1 MRDKVTKITRS
12 MKRIT
17 ALLTLFLAM
26 TFISCKSGKTVG
38 ENPFFAE
45 WETPYGV
52 PPFDKIEPEHFLPA
66 IERGMSLHEAEID
79 AITSNND
86 APTFENVIL
95 AYDASGKMLSQ
106 VELIF
111 GMLCAAEN
119 TSEMQALEE
128 QIMPRMAA
136 HADKIRLNGK
146 LFERIKAVYDRRAAL
161 GLDAE
166 QSRLLEKTY
175 RSFVRAGALLD
186 AERKARLK
194 AINEE
199 LSLTA
204 VKFGQNLLAENNNYA
219 LELASSDLDGIPA
232 TARDLAREKAEAMGR
247 KGKYVFTL
255 HKPSLIPFLTYSSKR
270 ELREQIYKAY
280 LNRCN
285 NGDEYDNKQLINDFI
300 RLRTEK
306 AHLLGYP
313 SYAAYVVDDEM
324 AGTTDAVYGLLE
336 EIWTPALESAK
347 GELAE
352 MDECMPHYYKVT
364 NNHGQGAETIMRA
377 EALFCQGHF
386 TDAHIE
392 LERAY
397 AQVRDNGQINMALCC
412 DFLSRRLSLHTDVE
426 QRYTFAERYA
436 ELLQYHDASWINIWC
451 ATSAYY
457 HALRGE
463 AEEIPEIFSQHRLST
478 VNMLA
483 PGKPM
488 MEMIDKLNER
498 GEEVIFLGDGVP
510 VFAKMIQENLK
521 VPYSFAPAHVNKQRA
536 AAVAALGALY
546 AKEGKVVT
554 AMEHV
559 PEYLRVSQAERE
571 RAQKLKEQEAAG
583 EAAKNEVQP

>member
-146 LFERIKAVYDRRAAL
+146 LFERIKADYDRRAAL

-219 LELASSDLDGIPA
+219 LELACP
-232 TARDLAREKAEAMGR
+232 
-247 KGKYVFTL
+247 
-255 HKPSLIPFLTYSSKR
+255 
-270 ELREQIYKAY
+270 
-280 LNRCN
+280 
-285 NGDEYDNKQLINDFI
+285 
-300 RLRTEK
+300 
-306 AHLLGYP
+306 
-313 SYAAYVVDDEM
+313 
-324 AGTTDAVYGLLE
+324 
-336 EIWTPALESAK
+336 IWTAFRPRPAIWPAK
-347 GELAE
+347 RPRRWAG
-352 MDECMPHYYKVT
+352 
-364 NNHGQGAETIMRA
+364 RA
-377 EALFCQGHF
+377 N
-386 TDAHIE
+386 T
-392 LERAY
+392 
-397 AQVRDNGQINMALCC
+397 
-412 DFLSRRLSLHTDVE
+412 SL
-426 QRYTFAERYA
+426 R
-436 ELLQYHDASWINIWC
+436 C
-451 ATSAYY
+451 TS
-457 HALRGE
+457 
-463 AEEIPEIFSQHRLST
+463 
-478 VNMLA
+478 
-483 PGKPM
+483 
-488 MEMIDKLNER
+488 
-498 GEEVIFLGDGVP
+498 
-510 VFAKMIQENLK
+510 
-521 VPYSFAPAHVNKQRA
+521 PA
-536 AAVAALGALY
+536 
-546 AKEGKVVT
+546 
-554 AMEHV
+554 
-559 PEYLRVSQAERE
+559 
-571 RAQKLKEQEAAG
+571 
-583 EAAKNEVQP
+583 